1 MGKMKGI
8 KIGFALVIIFSF
20 GIFIGWKLK
29 GGQILYQKKTNQEL
43 ETERISEETENE
55 NEIEKTET
63 KESVTIESVKKV
75 SETEINKRKAG
86 DIVTEE

>member
-29 GGQILYQKKTNQEL
+29 DRQILYQKKTNQEL
-43 ETERISEETENE
+43 ETERISKKTENE

-63 KESVTIESVKKV
+63 NEKI
-75 SETEINKRKAG
+75 
-86 DIVTEE
+86 